1 MNHTYKPSSKETGV
15 QGLYIVI
22 QRTGD
27 VDRCKILLTLVMIA
41 IPTVKVSYPSSCAY
55 FNVSERSK
63 QCCDLLGVRMLTK
76 RLLFLQCVGLEIT
89 ITLSVGE

>member
-1 MNHTYKPSSKETGV
+1 M
-15 QGLYIVI
+15 I

-27 VDRCKILLTLVMIA
+27 VDGCKILVTLVLRA
-41 IPTVKVSYPSSCAY
+41 IPTVRVSHLSSCAY

-63 QCCDLLGVRMLTK
+63 QCCDLLGVGMLTT
-76 RLLFLQCVGLEIT
+76 RLPFLQCVGLEIT